1 MYSDSDHAGL
11 INAGLTRSQTRVVI
25 LLNSMPVHW
34 RSNKQPKTSLSS
46 AEAEIYAMMEAVQDG
61 VLRLRIAEDAGLE
74 VNWPMPLSVDNA
86 AGESFCNKTTPHS
99 KLRGVFHMKD
109 QRIRELR
116 DAEIVRAQHVESERN
131 LADRL
136 TKGLSATARDR
147 LDQEL
152 DQVRLSLIKLHI

>member
-1 MYSDSDHAGL
+1 MR
-11 INAGLTRSQTRVVI
+11 N
-25 LLNSMPVHW
+25 
-34 RSNKQPKTSLSS
+34 
-46 AEAEIYAMMEAVQDG
+46 
-61 VLRLRIAEDAGLE
+61 
-74 VNWPMPLSVDNA
+74 
-86 AGESFCNKTTPHS
+86 
-99 KLRGVFHMKD
+99 
-109 QRIRELR
+109 R